1 LNASEFLT
9 HSAKRGAATAAI
21 KAGWGVLVQIL
32 CIWEDGKVRRR
43 HCGTWQTAGPCAGVY
58 WIALGR
64 NEELDD
70 GIERRFLAED
80 CILC

>member
-1 LNASEFLT
+1 MRQSFLRT
-9 HSAKRGAATAAI
+9 APREVQLQPQLMRGVVEQKRR
-21 KAGWGVLVQIL
+21 
-32 CIWEDGKVRRR
+32 IWEDGKVRRR

-64 NEELDD
+64 DEEMDD
-70 GIERRFLAED
+70 GIARRFLAED